1 MSSFI
6 DFARTAAHELRT
18 RFRDDP
24 ESELMSW
31 ALIARRREALVAV
44 AYDQNHLSSHFDR
57 LAQVGVSDETLIFL
71 RRALGTVWAQE
82 EAHQAYMEAFLKA
95 VAPPKTFFEKFN
107 VFVQGFMGKV
117 EGSVIGGVMSP
128 STLRQA
134 RAHLAIT
141 LGNLVSD
148 VPELVQNLESTTF
161 SNFCAVNAQLEE
173 TAILGYERMLELVL
187 MLPNHLS
194 SQTAVPADFSRIR
207 MDETYHHLVFRNLS
221 RIFGPPDDD
230 PPPDGGPAN
239 VEHSTVSHTDQP
251 QIVPSG
257 FEVAAALEQAVN
269 QAYPNRPKRPITIQ
283 AMISIFPAPMSAPEI
298 EVLASDPL
306 IAFVSSKLRLSSSSK
321 EATEERPGYA

>member
-1 MSSFI
+1 MPSFI
-6 DFARTAAHELRT
+6 DFARKTADELST
-18 RFRDDP
+18 RFSDDP

-44 AYDQNHLSSHFDR
+44 AYDQNHLRSHFDR

-71 RRALGTVWAQE
+71 RGALGNVWAQE

-107 VFVQGFMGKV
+107 VFVQGIMGKV
-117 EGSVIGGVMSP
+117 EGNVIGGMISP
-128 STLRQA
+128 SKLRQA

-141 LGNLVSD
+141 VGNFVSD
-148 VPELVQNLESTTF
+148 VPEFVQSLENTSF

-173 TAILGYERMLELVL
+173 TAILGYERMLDLVL
-187 MLPNHLS
+187 MLENHLS
-194 SQTAVPADFSRIR
+194 SQTAVPADFGRIQI
-207 MDETYHHLVFRNLS
+207 DETYHNLVFGNLS

-230 PPPDGGPAN
+230 PPPGGAPAN
-239 VEHSTVSHTDQP
+239 IARSTVRNTDQP

-257 FEVAAALEQAVN
+257 FEVAAALEKAVD

-283 AMISIFPAPMSAPEI
+283 AMTSIFPPPMSAPEI

-321 EATEERPGYA
+321 QATGERQGYA